1 MSGGGDDDAN
11 RLVDE
16 QLRLQKEELEEKR
29 KAIEQQKFAIIQGQ
43 GAQQFTNPDNP
54 NPPMQVI
61 Q

>member
-1 MSGGGDDDAN
+1 MSGGGNEDAN
-11 RLVDE
+11 RLADE

-29 KAIEQQKFAIIQGQ
+29 KSVAQQRFAIIKGQ

>member
-11 RLVDE
+11 RLADE
-16 QLRLQKEELEEKR
+16 QIRLQKEELEEKR
-29 KAIEQQKFAIIQGQ
+29 KAMQQQRFAIIKGQ
-43 GAQQFTNPDNP
+43 SAQKFTNPDNP

>member
-1 MSGGGDDDAN
+1 MSGGGNDDAN

-29 KAIEQQKFAIIQGQ
+29 KTVEQQRFAIVQGQ
-43 GAQQFTNPDNP
+43 GAQSFDNPDNP